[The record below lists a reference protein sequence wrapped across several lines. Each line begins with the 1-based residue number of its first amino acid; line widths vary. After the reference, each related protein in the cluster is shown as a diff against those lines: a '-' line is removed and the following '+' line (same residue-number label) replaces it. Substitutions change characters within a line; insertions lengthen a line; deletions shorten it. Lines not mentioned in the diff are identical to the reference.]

1 MMNVVSLILA
11 GGQGTRLGVI
21 TNEIAKPAVPFAG
34 KYRMIDFTVSNCVN
48 SGITK
53 VGVVTQYMPHEL
65 MEHLGIGKPWDLDIK
80 GGGLYILSPYL
91 SRLTSSWYKGTADA
105 VYQNMDF
112 IRKYNPDFVLVLSGD
127 HIYKMDYNELIDYH
141 IEKGADC
148 TIACMEVPYSEASRF
163 GIMVTDPFEQI
174 IEFQEKP
181 AQPKGTLASLGIY
194 VFSWEYLKR
203 VLTEDAMDHES
214 ENDFGK
220 NIIPRAVSRHERL
233 FAYNFE
239 GYWRDVGTLTSYLDT
254 NLEILGPL
262 PPLDLHDKSWKIYTQ
277 SAELPPAYIS
287 ENAKVIKSFISEGA
301 EVYGEVENTV
311 VFQGVIIEEGS
322 TVKNSVLMDGC
333 VIGKNT
339 ILQDVIVCE
348 KVRIGSESRIGV
360 GEFKESL
367 IDKKVYNSNI
377 TVIGYNSVIPQGIII
392 GKNCVI
398 DNYVTENDFSVK
410 EVQSGEGIIKQI

>member
-1 MMNVVSLILA
+1 
-11 GGQGTRLGVI
+11 
-21 TNEIAKPAVPFAG
+21 
-34 KYRMIDFTVSNCVN
+34 
-48 SGITK
+48 
-53 VGVVTQYMPHEL
+53 
-65 MEHLGIGKPWDLDIK
+65 
-80 GGGLYILSPYL
+80 
-91 SRLTSSWYKGTADA
+91 
-105 VYQNMDF
+105 
-112 IRKYNPDFVLVLSGD
+112 
-127 HIYKMDYNELIDYH
+127 
-141 IEKGADC
+141 
-148 TIACMEVPYSEASRF
+148 
-163 GIMVTDPFEQI
+163 
-174 IEFQEKP
+174 
-181 AQPKGTLASLGIY
+181 
-194 VFSWEYLKR
+194 
-203 VLTEDAMDHES
+203 
-214 ENDFGK
+214 
-220 NIIPRAVSRHERL
+220 
-233 FAYNFE
+233 
-239 GYWRDVGTLTSYLDT
+239 
-254 NLEILGPL
+254 
-262 PPLDLHDKSWKIYTQ
+262 
-277 SAELPPAYIS
+277 YIS

-348 KVRIGSESRIGV
+348 KARIGSESRIGV